1 MKTLLLALAAVLSF
15 GSFGCA
21 AASTSSHA
29 ARPVSIDGES
39 PLTVRAEAG
48 SVWTSKRAWAE
59 PKRVWAM
66 PARGPVEGLA
76 VQALPHGEGH
86 VITFVQGGIAWRG
99 ELDADR
105 AARGPLLPIVG
116 AHDANGA
123 TSAR

>member
-1 MKTLLLALAAVLSF
+1 MKTLALVLALAAVLSF

-21 AASTSSHA
+21 AASISSHTA
-29 ARPVSIDGES
+29 HPVSIDGAS

-48 SVWTSKRAWAE
+48 SVWTSKR
-59 PKRVWAM
+59 VWAM
-66 PARGPVEGLA
+66 PAHGPVEGLA

-105 AARGPLLPIVG
+105 VARGPLLPVVG
-116 AHDANGA
+116 ARDANAA